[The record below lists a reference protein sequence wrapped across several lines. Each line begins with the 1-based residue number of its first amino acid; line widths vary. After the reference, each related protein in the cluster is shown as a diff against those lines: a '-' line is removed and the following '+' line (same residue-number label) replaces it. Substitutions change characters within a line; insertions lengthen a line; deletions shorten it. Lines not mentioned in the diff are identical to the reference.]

1 MTSSTLTLDTT
12 PDSPATDQA
21 TVEPVASWPARAGA
35 FAVDVLIGLAVLVTL
50 ALVSL
55 TAPLRSP
62 LWWCYIAAVV
72 VVVLVIAVNRLVL
85 PGIVGFSL
93 GRAVFGIA
101 VRKRDGS
108 PVGVWRLLIRDGAHL
123 LDTVG
128 LFIGWLWPLWDRR
141 NRTFADLLLRTE
153 VRPVAPPAR
162 NVRKLTAI
170 ALIVATIGCA
180 TAIGVNY
187 WVVYRHE
194 RAVAATKQQIT
205 EQGPRIVEEMLS
217 YKRDTM
223 QEDFTRAQ
231 ALTTDGYRDQLIA
244 QQQAAQKAGV
254 TSNEYWAVSSA
265 LLSASPDK
273 AEMLLAMQGQR
284 GDDPKNLKFITATVR
299 ADFAKSDDGQWRVSD
314 LTVLKRPHMNAQG
327 R

>member
-1 MTSSTLTLDTT
+1 MTLDTT
-12 PDSPATDQA
+12 SDSPTTDEVA
-21 TVEPVASWPARAGA
+21 VEPVASWAARAGA
-35 FAVDVLIGLAVLVTL
+35 FAVDVLIGVAVLVTL

-62 LWWCYIAAVV
+62 LWWGYVAAVV
-72 VVVLVIAVNRLVL
+72 VVVLLIAVNRLVL
-85 PGIVGFSL
+85 PGIAGFSL

-108 PVGVWRLLIRDGAHL
+108 PAGVWRLLIRDVAHL
-123 LDTVG
+123 LDTAA

-141 NRTFADLLLRTE
+141 GRTFADLLLRTE

-170 ALIVATIGCA
+170 ALIVATLGCGA
-180 TAIGVNY
+180 AIGINY

-194 RAVAATKQQIT
+194 RAVEATRHQIT
-205 EQGPRIVEEMLS
+205 EQGPRIVEQMLS
-217 YKRDTM
+217 YKADTM
-223 QEDFTRAQ
+223 QEDFSRAQ
-231 ALTTDGYRDQLIA
+231 ALTTDGYRDQLVA
-244 QQQAAQKAGV
+244 QQRSAQDAGI
-254 TSNEYWAVSSA
+254 TSNSYWAVSSA
-265 LLSASPDK
+265 VLSASPDE

-299 ADFAKSDDGQWRVSD
+299 ADFEKSGDGQWRVAN